1 MSGASRDSTAG
12 ETQITLECVSC
23 EAKKRAGVEGRTARK
38 DTEEAI
44 ISVSYSQTVSRS
56 AMFLQ
61 KACVGDLRGAQQLL
75 RPLARRAL
83 ASSPPLTGETKAA
96 EEEEF
101 RTLELTKKKI
111 EKRFQR
117 TRKTQNTLPPRYKQ
131 QKIDQDWGSVWPAAR
146 SFHPATVPFPVR
158 QGYPASNQPTPDKW
172 GNAELMKIPNFLHLT
187 PPVIQ
192 RQCQALKKFCT
203 PWPAGLETVTK
214 QEKHFPVTISKSSY
228 LHSSPSIR
236 DDKARIVTLKV
247 SLKSLELDEHGK
259 DKMLRLVGER
269 YDPATEVLT
278 LVADRCPLS
287 QQNLDYLHYVLTVL
301 YNESMKVEPWEHE
314 KEVVDRERYI
324 WEDSPSRAA
333 AEVVA
338 AARGIDADGEVMK
351 EYGEAVAEIHNEGE
365 DEATLKKYRESVV
378 RLLGLD
384 EPHGTT
390 DAQPI
395 TQGQA
400 C

>member
-1 MSGASRDSTAG
+1 
-12 ETQITLECVSC
+12 
-23 EAKKRAGVEGRTARK
+23 
-38 DTEEAI
+38 
-44 ISVSYSQTVSRS
+44 
-56 AMFLQ
+56 MFLQ
-61 KACVGDLRGAQQLL
+61 KACVGDLRGAQHLL